1 MLVIC
6 IDNNSDFT
14 HLLELNKVYVVST
27 ETPLCYYLKITG
39 DNATRWW
46 FKNRFKKIN
55 LYPNTEL
62 FKKLYPDHILYQ
74 NTIGVIS
81 EA

>member
-14 HLLELNKVYVVST
+14 SLLELNKVYLVSR
-27 ETPLCYYLKITG
+27 ETPMCYYLKITG
-39 DNATRWW
+39 DNITRWW
-46 FKNRFKKIN
+46 FKTRFKKIK
-55 LYPNTEL
+55 LYPNIKL
-62 FKKLYPDHILYQ
+62 FKELYPDHIIYQ